1 MSILGYI
8 GLVLFL
14 LFCIGMIWQI
24 HSDMTETSRAIS
36 RGYGFANITHSA
48 QVFEATGVDLL
59 GNIDYLADDHK
70 PVIHK
75 KNKPRKQKW
84 NRNRHFEFEI

>member
-8 GLVLFL
+8 GLGLFL

-24 HSDMTETSRAIS
+24 HSDLRETSRVIS
-36 RGYGFANITHSA
+36 RSYGIANIIHSA

-59 GNIDYLADDHK
+59 GYIDYLADVHK
-70 PVIHK
+70 PTIQQ
-75 KNKPRKQKW
+75 KNKPRKPKI
-84 NRNRHFEFEI
+84 NSDFELDL

>member
-8 GLVLFL
+8 GLGLFL

-24 HSDMTETSRAIS
+24 LSDMKETSRCIS
-36 RGYGFANITHSA
+36 RGYGIANITHSA

-59 GNIDYLADDHK
+59 GDIDYLADDHK
-70 PVIHK
+70 PVIQQ
-75 KNKPRKQKW
+75 KNKPRKPKK
-84 NRNRHFEFEI
+84 NSGFEFEL

>member
-8 GLVLFL
+8 GLGLFL

-24 HSDMTETSRAIS
+24 HSDMQDTSRAIS

-59 GNIDYLADDHK
+59 GDIDYLAHDHK
-70 PVIHK
+70 PAKQK
-75 KNKPRKQKW
+75 KTKPRKS
-84 NRNRHFEFEI
+84 NPNSGFEFEI